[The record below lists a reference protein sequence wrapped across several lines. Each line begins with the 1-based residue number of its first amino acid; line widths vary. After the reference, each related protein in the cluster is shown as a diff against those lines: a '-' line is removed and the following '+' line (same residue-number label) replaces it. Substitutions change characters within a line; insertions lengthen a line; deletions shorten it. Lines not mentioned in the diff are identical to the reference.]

1 MEEEQSSGTQ
11 AGETAEPSLSLASI
25 LGDSLT
31 DGWAGE
37 PAEEEEPISLVDV
50 ESGAQQAV
58 EAIGV
63 SAEDVMA
70 LIDNA

>member
-1 MEEEQSSGTQ
+1 M
-11 AGETAEPSLSLASI
+11 ASI

-31 DGWAGE
+31 DGWAGD
-37 PAEEEEPISLVDV
+37 PAEEEAISLVDV